1 MTVVGLKER
10 AVAEGGASTRSGGW
24 LARWFLPAVLGMYL
38 LFRFFSFVV
47 ISLVADHQDPNGV
60 PRGPQGDGV
69 GYFDMTRIWD
79 GDWYNRIVD
88 EGYPTELPT
97 DEEGKLQQNQW
108 AFYPLFPMMVRAV
121 MSVTGLSFGV
131 AASTVALVL
140 GAAAAMVMGVLLR
153 DRVGPF
159 VAFSAV
165 AVYAASPPSPTLQL
179 AYTESLA
186 MLLLCGFLLAISRE
200 QWWVA
205 TAFALLTGVAR
216 PVALPLGLVALVAVI
231 WRWRAREERA
241 IDRPTY
247 VAMGASLVSCG
258 LSGLMWPAYAGW
270 RTGVSSAYTDTMATW
285 RGSGEIH
292 PFVPWVENARYAL
305 GDTRGVLVLLL
316 AAALMIAALAG
327 PWAKGLGPVLR
338 TWTLGYL
345 LYLAAVL
352 DVWTSLFRYLLFI
365 FPLAVVLIGG
375 GWLRHDPRGRMR
387 FVGLRASVLVL
398 IGLGWQVWWVWE
410 LLRMVPPADNPI

>member
-1 MTVVGLKER
+1 MTAIETR
-10 AVAEGGASTRSGGW
+10 TESAPTRRRTSAAGAW
-24 LARWFLPAVLGMYL
+24 LARWFVPAVLAMYFVL
-38 LFRFFSFVV
+38 RLFSYVV
-47 ISLVADHQDPNGV
+47 ISMVAEHQDPNGV
-60 PRGPQGDGV
+60 PRGPEGDSV
-69 GYFDMTRIWD
+69 GYFDMVRIWD

-88 EGYPTELPT
+88 EGYPDQLPT
-97 DEEGKLQQNQW
+97 DDQGELQQNQW
-108 AFYPLFPMMVRAV
+108 AFYPLFPMLVRAA
-121 MSVTGLSFGV
+121 MSLTGLSFGV
-131 AASTVALVL
+131 TASTLALLL
-140 GAAAAMVMGVLLR
+140 GAGAAVVMGILLR

-159 VAFSAV
+159 AAFCAV

-200 QWWVA
+200 KWWIAVA
-205 TAFALLTGVAR
+205 LALLTGIAR

-231 WRWRAREERA
+231 WRWRARA
-241 IDRPTY
+241 DRPIERTTY
-247 VAMGASLVSCG
+247 VAMGASLVACG
-258 LSGLMWPAYAGW
+258 LSGLMWPTYAGW

-292 PFVPWVENARYAL
+292 PFLPWLENAQAAL
-305 GDTRGVLVLLL
+305 GETRGVVVLVVAAVLLVV
-316 AAALMIAALAG
+316 AMAG
-327 PWAKGLGPVLR
+327 PWASGLGPVLR

-352 DVWTSLFRYLLFI
+352 DVWTSLYRYLLFV
-365 FPLAVVLIGG
+365 FPLAVVFIGA
-375 GWLRHDPRGRMR
+375 GWPRDDPRGRMR
-387 FVGLRASVLVL
+387 FVGLRTVVLVL